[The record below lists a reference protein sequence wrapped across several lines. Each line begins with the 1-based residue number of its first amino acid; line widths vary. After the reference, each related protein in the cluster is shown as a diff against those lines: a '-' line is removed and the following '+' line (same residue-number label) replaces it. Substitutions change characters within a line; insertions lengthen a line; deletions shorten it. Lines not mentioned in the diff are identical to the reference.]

1 MKIRK
6 MFEIL
11 LVLRAEH
18 RGGLDALCWMH
29 FSHQIGNSYSF
40 SCKLRTTIVA
50 IALGDPLV

>member
-18 RGGLDALCWMH
+18 RGASMRCAGCISAIKSGIL
-29 FSHQIGNSYSF
+29 
-40 SCKLRTTIVA
+40 IVFPLNFA
-50 IALGDPLV
+50 RPSLQLPLGIR